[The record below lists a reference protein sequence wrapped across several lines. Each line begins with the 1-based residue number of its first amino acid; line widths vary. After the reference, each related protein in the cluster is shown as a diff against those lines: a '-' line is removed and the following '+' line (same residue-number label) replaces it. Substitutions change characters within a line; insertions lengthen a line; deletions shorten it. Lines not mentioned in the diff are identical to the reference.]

1 MIRGLWAAIGLIAL
15 ALGVIGMFLPFL
27 PTVPF
32 LLAAGFFFGKSS
44 ARLHRWLLG
53 HPVLGPPIHNWN
65 EKGAISRRAKWLAT
79 ASCLAALVMSFA
91 LGFSPR
97 LILVQAIAL
106 IGVMVFIWT
115 RPDG

>member
-1 MIRGLWAAIGLIAL
+1 MIRSIWAAAGLICVALGAIGL
-15 ALGVIGMFLPFL
+15 FLPFL

-44 ARLHRWLLG
+44 ARLHRWLLR

-65 EKGAISRRAKWLAT
+65 EHGAISRRAKLLAT
-79 ASCLAALVMSFA
+79 ASCAAALIMSA
-91 LGFSPR
+91 VLGFSPR
-97 LILVQAIAL
+97 VIAVQAVAL
-106 IGVMVFIWT
+106 AGVMIFIWT

>member
-44 ARLHRWLLG
+44 ARLHRWLL
-53 HPVLGPPIHNWN
+53 
-65 EKGAISRRAKWLAT
+65 
-79 ASCLAALVMSFA
+79 
-91 LGFSPR
+91 
-97 LILVQAIAL
+97 
-106 IGVMVFIWT
+106 T
-115 RPDG
+115 RPGGLDSASTTEILLNVDAEAQHKHVVRAMDELRKEGLTRFVISTQPVRPHA